1 MVSVGVWPGDFMFP
15 IFKQFPEFLELGSWT
30 SRHIRPLFDLF
41 RDENVAPALALIIFS
56 SALVLCLLFLADSI
70 FIRAQVR
77 RRIRAVRSIKDKV
90 EFAEP
95 RPIIEGV

>member
-1 MVSVGVWPGDFMFP
+1 MFP

-56 SALVLCLLFLADSI
+56 SALALLWQIYWID
-70 FIRAQVR
+70 R
-77 RRIRAVRSIKDKV
+77 RNRIPESG
-90 EFAEP
+90 FQ
-95 RPIIEGV
+95 